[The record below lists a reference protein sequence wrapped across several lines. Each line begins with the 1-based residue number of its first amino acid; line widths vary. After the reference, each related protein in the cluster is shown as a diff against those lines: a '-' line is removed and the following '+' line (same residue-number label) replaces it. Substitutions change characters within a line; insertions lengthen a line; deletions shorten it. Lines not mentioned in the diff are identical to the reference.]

1 MSIISLKIVQ
11 RAVFATLVAASV
23 AACSTIPGEQT
34 ASLPVASHPW
44 VDASTLPAGSAHGDV
59 FVSNGGDAN

>member
-1 MSIISLKIVQ
+1 MSIISLHTVQ

-23 AACSTIPGEQT
+23 AACSTTPGEQT
-34 ASLPVASHPW
+34 ASLAGASHPW
-44 VDASTLPAGSAHGDV
+44 VDASMLPAGSAHGAV